1 MFEIEKKIY
10 FDNIKVVYDGSEISK
25 KSILKNNLI
34 MCGGCTLTIVAMFAL
49 IFAIPIDVMLSVYG
63 IFLSIVG
70 SLLVMVGGVGFTTIV
85 MKFNQP
91 KHYDFVTKMM
101 RFKSDTLEFGE
112 FNGRYIIRAL
122 LSRGWECFNLKYFIG
137 EEFFLLDNDEVDR
150 TKPLCAIIDC
160 TGEKINVLIS
170 NTLSL

>member
-10 FDNIKVVYDGSEISK
+10 FDNIKVIYDESEISK

-34 MCGGCTLTIVAMFAL
+34 MYGGCILTIAVLFAL
-49 IFAIPIDVMLSVYG
+49 IFAIPTDVISTVHR
-63 IFLSIVG
+63 IFLSIIG
-70 SLLVMVGGVGFTTIV
+70 GLLVIVGGTGFTTIV
-85 MKFNQP
+85 IKFNSP

-101 RFKSDTLEFGE
+101 RFKPDALEFGE

-137 EEFFLLDNDEVDR
+137 EEFLLLDNDEVDR
-150 TKPLCAIIDC
+150 TKPLCAIINC
-160 TGEKINVLIS
+160 TGEKITVLIS